1 MSLDE
6 LKALQTPTRTRIEFA
21 DGLTEQCSWKRP
33 TLRELAEDS
42 RRLVRRIRERIGRRK
57 AGEGPLRQSDI
68 DARYERGVKRY
79 KRRIA
84 RRLWSG
90 AVRKPY
96 LYHADHK
103 ALVIERRD
111 KA

>member
-1 MSLDE
+1 MSTDDMLAQYE
-6 LKALQTPTRTRIEFA
+6 AKPLIEFA
-21 DGLTEQCSWKRP
+21 DGIERCPRKRP
-33 TLRELAEDS
+33 TLRELAADAGQ
-42 RRLVRRIRERIGRRK
+42 LARRIRERIARRK